1 MNPLGQQVLLDLK
14 SKQHSTVMET
24 MTALFSAWENTI
36 DEYRDQPNVE
46 IEIRLGKVNR
56 GRFDTNVGPAVFERV
71 LRRLR
76 KYKGWESVKESQST
90 VYIDTEANKRVVMN
104 DLTDEMESCVIKQRL
119 HVNDQ
124 VLEGFPVDARLG
136 ISSEVPYDRDAD
148 VDENFTRVKK
158 RKRYSFV
165 RKGLSIDLSE
175 VSGEAEDKD
184 SEEATEYQIELEILD
199 PPTNAAERHQVFNI
213 LYKISDV
220 CKIMV

>member
-1 MNPLGQQVLLDLK
+1 
-14 SKQHSTVMET
+14 MET
-24 MTALFSAWENTI
+24 MTALFNAWENTI
-36 DEYRDQPNVE
+36 ETYKDTPNVE

-56 GRFDTNVGPAVFERV
+56 GKFDTNVGQQTFEKV

-76 KYKGWESVKESQST
+76 KFDEWESTNESQST
-90 VYIDTEANKRVVMN
+90 VYYDTAASKRVVMN
-104 DLTDEMESCVIKQRL
+104 DVTDEMESCVIKKRI

-124 VLEGFPVDARLG
+124 PLNGFPVDARIG
-136 ISSEVPYDRDAD
+136 ISSEVPYDRNEDA
-148 VDENFTRVKK
+148 DENFTRVKK

-175 VSGEAEDKD
+175 VSGDADDKD

-199 PPTNAAERHQVFNI
+199 PPKNAAERHQVFNI
-213 LYKISDV
+213 IYKISDI

>member
-1 MNPLGQQVLLDLK
+1 
-14 SKQHSTVMET
+14 MET
-24 MTALFSAWENTI
+24 MTALFNAWENTI
-36 DEYRDQPNVE
+36 ETYKDTPNVE

-56 GRFDTNVGPAVFERV
+56 GKFDTNVGQQTFEKV

-76 KYKGWESVKESQST
+76 KFDEWESANESQST
-90 VYIDTEANKRVVMN
+90 VYYDTAASKRVVMN
-104 DLTDEMESCVIKQRL
+104 DVTDEMESCVIKKRL

-124 VLEGFPVDARLG
+124 PLNGFPVDARIG
-136 ISSEVPYDRDAD
+136 ISSEVPYDRNEDA
-148 VDENFTRVKK
+148 DENFTRVKK

-175 VSGEAEDKD
+175 VSGDADDKD

-199 PPTNAAERHQVFNI
+199 PPKNAAERHQVFNI
-213 LYKISDV
+213 IYKISDI

>member
-1 MNPLGQQVLLDLK
+1 
-14 SKQHSTVMET
+14 MET
-24 MTALFSAWENTI
+24 MTALFNAWENTI
-36 DEYRDQPNVE
+36 ETYKDTPNVE

-56 GRFDTNVGPAVFERV
+56 GKFDTNVGQQTFEKV

-76 KYKGWESVKESQST
+76 KFDEWESTSESQST
-90 VYIDTEANKRVVMN
+90 VYYDTAASKRVVMN
-104 DLTDEMESCVIKQRL
+104 DVTDEMESCVIKKRI

-124 VLEGFPVDARLG
+124 PLNGFPVDARIG
-136 ISSEVPYDRDAD
+136 ISSEVPYDRNEDA
-148 VDENFTRVKK
+148 DENFTRVKK

-175 VSGEAEDKD
+175 VSGDADDKD

-199 PPTNAAERHQVFNI
+199 PPKNAAERHQVFNI
-213 LYKISDV
+213 IYKISDI